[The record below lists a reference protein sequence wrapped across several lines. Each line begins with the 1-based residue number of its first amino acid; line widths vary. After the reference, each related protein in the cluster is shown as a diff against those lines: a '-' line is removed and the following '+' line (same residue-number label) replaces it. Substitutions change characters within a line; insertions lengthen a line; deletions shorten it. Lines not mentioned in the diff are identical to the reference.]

1 MSAEIRSMPQITLGD
16 ARLSRL
22 ILGANTINAGS
33 HLSRFVNEQMRAYFD
48 EAQVQAL
55 LAACGA
61 QGINTWQAGP
71 ANLEQLRRYREGGG
85 EVHFIS
91 LAAEEY
97 NGPEIVETL
106 AAAGT
111 LGVAHHGEMTD
122 VLYKRGE
129 LDSIVPFLKK
139 VRDAGMQVGISTHMP
154 AVVDYVESKGWD
166 VDFYMTCVYERHR
179 TREELKA
186 LLGHVPLPVREVYL
200 EEDPPR
206 MYAAIQATERTCL
219 AFKILAAGR
228 LCDKQETVEEAF
240 EATLSA
246 IKPQDG
252 VIVGIYPR
260 FEDQV
265 SLDADYVRRYSALG
279 AH

>member
-1 MSAEIRSMPQITLGD
+1 MSSETRSMPQITLGGE
-16 ARLSRL
+16 RLSRL

-48 EAQVQAL
+48 EEQVQAL

-71 ANLEQLRRYREGGG
+71 ANLEQLRRYRGGGG

-91 LAAEEY
+91 LAAEQY
-97 NGPEIVETL
+97 NGPEIVGTL
-106 AAAGT
+106 AQAGT

-122 VLYKRGE
+122 ILFKRGE
-129 LDSIVPFLKK
+129 LDSIVPFLNK

-154 AVVDYVESKGWD
+154 AVVDFVESKGWD

-186 LLGHVPLPVREVYL
+186 LLGHVLLPVREVYL

-228 LCDKQETVEEAF
+228 LCDNQETVEKAF
-240 EATLSA
+240 SATLAA

-252 VIVGIYPR
+252 VIVGMYPR

-265 SLDADYVRRYSALG
+265 SLDADYVRRYSATG